1 MHDKLHATGS
11 SLHRL
16 TSASDAAPDASG
28 TASLS
33 PSRARAPSPRQERI
47 AGLPPR
53 PGSDTDYTPDNS
65 PRRRQ
70 SRSGSPSTP
79 VQNNAMPALSEIANL
94 PSTVFLTRHLGSTAR
109 TKKLAQMVTHLNSE
123 LGSAWAFAGSVALNI
138 HAAAITGTPLRRFDD
153 VDIQVDTNH
162 YLAFTHRLQAV
173 PPKTQFVPQAA
184 GSGGAHYQF
193 GELRVEFLDAKLGA
207 RPVQIK
213 RDAIAGMSVLSL
225 EALQS
230 YKNDDLDGTDCEKAN
245 TDLKNIEALIATK
258 TNATVASE
266 SASTAADSEQLP
278 IPKKQ
283 KHSADT

>member
-11 SLHRL
+11 SPHRF

-33 PSRARAPSPRQERI
+33 PSRERAPSPRQERI
-47 AGLPPR
+47 AGLPAR

-70 SRSGSPSTP
+70 SRSVSPSTP
-79 VQNNAMPALSEIANL
+79 VRNNAMPALSEIATL

-109 TKKLAQMVTHLNSE
+109 TEKLAQMVTHLNTE

-138 HAAAITGTPLRRFDD
+138 HAAAINGKPLRSFDD
-153 VDIQVDTNH
+153 VDIQVDNNH
-162 YLAFTHRLQAV
+162 YLAFTNRLQAV
-173 PPKTQFVPQAA
+173 PRKTQFVPSAA
-184 GSGGAHYQF
+184 GSAGAHYQF
-193 GELRVEFLDAKLGA
+193 GELRVEFLDAKLGV
-207 RPVQIK
+207 RPVRIK

-225 EALQS
+225 EALRS
-230 YKNDDLDGTDCEKAN
+230 YKNDDLDGDNREKAN
-245 TDLKNIEALIATK
+245 KDLENIEALIATK
-258 TNATVASE
+258 SKATVASG

-278 IPKKQ
+278 IPKKH
-283 KHSADT
+283 KHSSDT